1 MFTLNSQETIRTKS
15 VNITSKMTDLTSE
28 QVYDTDG
35 NFLQRL
41 DTLEMRT
48 LLPQFLDLVCTR
60 FQRPGPPCPPLKLVD
75 LGCGTGRN
83 TIQLV
88 EAVSARQ
95 KNEEAIP
102 ARQVDIIGLD
112 ASHGML
118 KIACNAMDSFIQ
130 EKVTPPS
137 PEISLATLDLLQG
150 AATRSLLPP
159 SLQDSSAAGV
169 ISTLVLEHIPARSF
183 FEAAWAT
190 MLPGAYLLVTNMH
203 ADMGA
208 ISQAGFTDPR
218 TGVKIRPTSYCHS
231 VPDVLAAARETG
243 FQLVDLVADGK
254 GEGVLE
260 RAVDEHLVEVLGPR
274 AKKWIGIKV
283 WFGMLFSKRVES

>member
-1 MFTLNSQETIRTKS
+1 MS
-15 VNITSKMTDLTSE
+15 

-41 DTLEMRT
+41 DTIEMRT
-48 LLPQFLDLVCTR
+48 LLPRFLDLVCAR
-60 FQRPGPPCPPLKLVD
+60 FPRRGLSNPPLKLVD

-88 EAVSARQ
+88 EAVSTRQ
-95 KNEEAIP
+95 KNDEAIS
-102 ARQVDIIGLD
+102 ARQVEIIGLD
-112 ASHGML
+112 ASPGML
-118 KIACNAMDSFIQ
+118 KIARNAMDSFTQ
-130 EKVTPPS
+130 EKVSPPR
-137 PEISLATLDLLQG
+137 PEVSLATLDLLQG
-150 AATRSLLPP
+150 AATSSLLPP
-159 SLQDSSAAGV
+159 SLQDSGAAGV

-208 ISQAGFTDPR
+208 ISQAGFTDLK

-231 VPDVLAAARETG
+231 VLDVLAAAEEAG
-243 FQLVDLVADGK
+243 FQVEDLVGDGN

-260 RAVDEHLVEVLGPR
+260 RGVDELLVDVLGPR
-274 AKKWIGIKV
+274 AKKWIGVKV